1 MERKLTIDIE
11 KEPGKPMLAR
21 SKIGD
26 ATVSELEVKGIENLT
41 STEKKHLLLQL
52 ARDRVKDR
60 STGPWEIVNVSRE
73 EWRTVKDTLF
83 QPIEINVRDIGR
95 KTIFQVLIDVT
106 RLERDLEMQR
116 NETFPIKNK
125 TKQKNNRLEKEK
137 N

>member
-106 RLERDLEMQR
+106 RLERDLEM
-116 NETFPIKNK
+116 
-125 TKQKNNRLEKEK
+125 
-137 N
+137 